1 MKLKLRNYKAS
12 LITLAAIGVLAI
24 SLTFTVWRLLAVG
37 EDSRAG
43 DSYSNLWEISQTQ
56 FEASVVAEALART
69 ATGESFATPEET
81 PGFRLAILIRR
92 LSVLLE
98 GEQKNLIARVGALES
113 LQETY
118 QRLTDAEPLLEKAI
132 DAPTATR
139 LRIQVHDLANQLR
152 GIANQAMLLSH
163 EEKAEKR

>member
-37 EDSRAG
+37 EDSPIG

-69 ATGESFATPEET
+69 ATGESFASPEET
-81 PGFRLAILIRR
+81 PGFRLTILIRR

-98 GEQKNLIARVGALES
+98 GEQKDLIGRVGGS
-113 LQETY
+113 
-118 QRLTDAEPLLEKAI
+118 
-132 DAPTATR
+132 
-139 LRIQVHDLANQLR
+139 
-152 GIANQAMLLSH
+152 
-163 EEKAEKR
+163 